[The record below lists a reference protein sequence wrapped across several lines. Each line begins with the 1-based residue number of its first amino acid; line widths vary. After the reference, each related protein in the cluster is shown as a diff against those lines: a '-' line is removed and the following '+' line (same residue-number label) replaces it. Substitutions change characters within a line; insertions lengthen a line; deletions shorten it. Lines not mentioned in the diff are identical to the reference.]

1 MRSTPFDEPRAPRR
15 EADVVRRL
23 LGCCYCRRR
32 RWTIITITN
41 IAFVGGIVVVSEQS
55 SDYVRRQHR
64 GEVFVVR
71 DDALQQGEP
80 NSQQGGRRVVLR
92 ASLWRDAFS
101 RTSRYQRMKK
111 LN

>member
-1 MRSTPFDEPRAPRR
+1 
-15 EADVVRRL
+15 
-23 LGCCYCRRR
+23 
-32 RWTIITITN
+32 
-41 IAFVGGIVVVSEQS
+41 
-55 SDYVRRQHR
+55 VRRQHR